1 MKATGIVRRIDD
13 LGRVVIPK
21 EYRRV
26 INVRE
31 GDPLELFL
39 TEDGVLFKKYNLS
52 ESISD
57 SIERLIDNIEDA
69 YIDIDTDK
77 SKEVIGLLKAA
88 MSILSDEDEIDE

>member
-1 MKATGIVRRIDD
+1 MKATGIIRRIDD

-39 TEDGVLFKKYNLS
+39 TEDGVLLKKYNLS

-88 MSILSDEDEIDE
+88 MSILSDNDEIES

>member
-1 MKATGIVRRIDD
+1 MKATGLVRRIDD

-21 EYRRV
+21 EYRKV

-39 TEDGVLFKKYNLS
+39 TEDGIVFKKYNFS
-52 ESISD
+52 ESINEN
-57 SIERLIDNIEDA
+57 IERLIDNIEDA
-69 YIDIDTDK
+69 YLDIDTSK

-88 MSILSDEDEIDE
+88 MSILSDENAIES

>member
-52 ESISD
+52 ESIND
-57 SIERLIDNIEDA
+57 SIERLIDNIKDA
-69 YIDIDTDK
+69 YLDIDTEK
-77 SKEVIGLLKAA
+77 SKEVIGLLKAV
-88 MSILSDEDEIDE
+88 MSILGDTDE

>member
-13 LGRVVIPK
+13 LGRVVIPR

-52 ESISD
+52 ETISD
-57 SIERLIDNIEDA
+57 NIERLIDSIEDA
-69 YIDIDTDK
+69 HLDINTDK

-88 MSILSDEDEIDE
+88 MSILGDTDE